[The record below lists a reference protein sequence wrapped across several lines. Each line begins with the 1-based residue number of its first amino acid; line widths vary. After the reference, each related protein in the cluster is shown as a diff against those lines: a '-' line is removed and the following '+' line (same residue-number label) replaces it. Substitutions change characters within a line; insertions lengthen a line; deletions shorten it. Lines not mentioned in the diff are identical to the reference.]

1 MKELAPVYL
10 ITDRKAAPPG
20 AFLGALKAALSGG
33 IRLLQLREKDLPAT
47 ELLGL
52 AREVRGLA
60 SGYGAKLLINDR
72 ADIAAISGADGV
84 HLTSRSY
91 AASRARE
98 LLGPGK
104 LIGVSTHSL
113 EEAMEAEAGGADFV
127 TFGPV
132 FHTPSKAEYG
142 EPLGTGKLKEAA
154 AALSIPV
161 YALGGLNKENL
172 REAVGA
178 GARIAVISAIM
189 GSKDTEL
196 ATRELIGKA
205 LACRQTTE

>member
-1 MKELAPVYL
+1 MNELASVYL
-10 ITDRKAAPPG
+10 ITDRKAVLPG

-33 IRLLQLREKDLPAT
+33 IRLLQLREKDLTAM
-47 ELLGL
+47 ELLRL

-60 SGYGAKLLINDR
+60 SEYNAKLLINDR
-72 ADIAAISGADGV
+72 ADIAALSGADGV
-84 HLTSRSY
+84 HLTSKSY

-113 EEAMEAEAGGADFV
+113 EEAREAEARGADFV

-142 EPLGTGKLKEAA
+142 KPLGTGVLKEAA

-161 YALGGLNKENL
+161 YALGGIQKGNL
-172 REAVGA
+172 GEAVKT

-189 GSKDTEL
+189 GSPDTEL
-196 ATRELIGKA
+196 AARELIDKA
-205 LACRQTTE
+205 LACRQTE